1 MAATQKVKR
10 FAVSGN
16 NSNATDDSTHDLVLG
31 VFVSSPCRTL
41 AVYFG
46 DIRMS
51 ENVIYR
57 LPAVRGKTGLGKT
70 TIYSEIAKGKF
81 PAPIK
86 LTDDGRAVGWLASEV
101 DHWVESRAAAA
112 QSKSGAK

>member
-1 MAATQKVKR
+1 
-10 FAVSGN
+10 
-16 NSNATDDSTHDLVLG
+16 
-31 VFVSSPCRTL
+31 
-41 AVYFG
+41 
-46 DIRMS
+46 MS

-86 LTDDGRAVGWLASEV
+86 LTDDGRAVGWRASEV
-101 DHWVESRAAAA
+101 DRWLESRAAAA